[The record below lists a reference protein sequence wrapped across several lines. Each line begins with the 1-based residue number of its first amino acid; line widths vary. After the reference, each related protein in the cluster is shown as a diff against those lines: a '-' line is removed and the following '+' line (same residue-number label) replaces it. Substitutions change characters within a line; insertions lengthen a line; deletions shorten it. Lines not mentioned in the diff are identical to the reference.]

1 MRVVIKNFNMTASE
15 MERQWAEQ
23 DNYINLLEN
32 QLRES
37 EEKVK
42 KESQR
47 VKMFRWKV
55 IKKKVELNEKNSE
68 IAKLKASLAW
78 SPDVL
83 RQTLET
89 VRFDHDY
96 TKPVMEAV
104 KDAGLEKSDGKE
116 TESQAVLRI
125 KNSKSTQTV
134 LNSKCSQSTQTES
147 STKSTSRIYTQDEI
161 REAALVMFCSLKAYN
176 LLRKFEPGGS

>member
-55 IKKKVELNEKNSE
+55 IKKKEISLLTVSVQWLESEPRSEQQNSNPE
-68 IAKLKASLAW
+68 VA
-78 SPDVL
+78 
-83 RQTLET
+83 
-89 VRFDHDY
+89 
-96 TKPVMEAV
+96 
-104 KDAGLEKSDGKE
+104 
-116 TESQAVLRI
+116 
-125 KNSKSTQTV
+125 SKSAETKE
-134 LNSKCSQSTQTES
+134 NSGKKSRHKSRRKSRGQEACRDLGLVNKDFPSVGSSES
-147 STKSTSRIYTQDEI
+147 RASVKSTRIYTVE
-161 REAALVMFCSLKAYN
+161 C
-176 LLRKFEPGGS
+176 G

>member
-78 SPDVL
+78 FIL
-83 RQTLET
+83 MQLESSASSLLT
-89 VRFDHDY
+89 VS
-96 TKPVMEAV
+96 VQW
-104 KDAGLEKSDGKE
+104 LESE
-116 TESQAVLRI
+116 PRSEQQNSNPEVA
-125 KNSKSTQTV
+125 SKSAETKE
-134 LNSKCSQSTQTES
+134 NSGKKSRHKSRRKSRGQEACRDLGLVNKDFPSVGSSES
-147 STKSTSRIYTQDEI
+147 RASVKSTRIYTVEN
-161 REAALVMFCSLKAYN
+161 F
-176 LLRKFEPGGS
+176 

>member
-68 IAKLKASLAW
+68 IAS
-78 SPDVL
+78 SIP
-83 RQTLET
+83 
-89 VRFDHDY
+89 
-96 TKPVMEAV
+96 
-104 KDAGLEKSDGKE
+104 
-116 TESQAVLRI
+116 
-125 KNSKSTQTV
+125 
-134 LNSKCSQSTQTES
+134 SQSVITSQPLS
-147 STKSTSRIYTQDEI
+147 STS
-161 REAALVMFCSLKAYN
+161 A
-176 LLRKFEPGGS
+176 PGKN

>member
-15 MERQWAEQ
+15 MERRWAEQ

-55 IKKKVELNEKNSE
+55 IKKKVELNKKNAE
-68 IAKLKASLAW
+68 IASILRLKCL
-78 SPDVL
+78 
-83 RQTLET
+83 
-89 VRFDHDY
+89 
-96 TKPVMEAV
+96 
-104 KDAGLEKSDGKE
+104 
-116 TESQAVLRI
+116 
-125 KNSKSTQTV
+125 
-134 LNSKCSQSTQTES
+134 
-147 STKSTSRIYTQDEI
+147 
-161 REAALVMFCSLKAYN
+161 
-176 LLRKFEPGGS
+176 

>member
-55 IKKKVELNEKNSE
+55 IKKKVEVHEKNVE
-68 IAKLKASLAW
+68 IAKLKAS
-78 SPDVL
+78 PT
-83 RQTLET
+83 TLI
-89 VRFDHDY
+89 
-96 TKPVMEAV
+96 
-104 KDAGLEKSDGKE
+104 L
-116 TESQAVLRI
+116 
-125 KNSKSTQTV
+125 
-134 LNSKCSQSTQTES
+134 
-147 STKSTSRIYTQDEI
+147 
-161 REAALVMFCSLKAYN
+161 
-176 LLRKFEPGGS
+176 

>member
-68 IAKLKASLAW
+68 IAKLKLSW
-78 SPDVL
+78 S
-83 RQTLET
+83 
-89 VRFDHDY
+89 
-96 TKPVMEAV
+96 
-104 KDAGLEKSDGKE
+104 
-116 TESQAVLRI
+116 
-125 KNSKSTQTV
+125 
-134 LNSKCSQSTQTES
+134 
-147 STKSTSRIYTQDEI
+147 
-161 REAALVMFCSLKAYN
+161 
-176 LLRKFEPGGS
+176 